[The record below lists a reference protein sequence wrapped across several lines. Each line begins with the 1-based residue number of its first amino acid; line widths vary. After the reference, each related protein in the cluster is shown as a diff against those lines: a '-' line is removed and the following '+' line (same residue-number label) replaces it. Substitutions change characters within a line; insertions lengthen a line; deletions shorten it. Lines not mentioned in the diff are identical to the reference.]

1 MIRFSVVLATAA
13 MLLMAPHAHAASEA
27 GDAGS
32 LPAGAQDL
40 TAQSVVEIE
49 GTFAAADDVDMYK
62 LCLPG
67 GGGFS
72 ASTVGGTAV
81 DTQLF
86 LFDSAGLGVYGNDD
100 DGSSRQST
108 LPAGHPLTP
117 HAGGDYYLAVG
128 PFNLDPSSAGGLI
141 FPALAPVLAPTGP
154 GASQPVSEWSG
165 RLSGAGP
172 YRITVTGAG
181 CTPPDTTPPSVDLR
195 SPLDGA
201 EVAVGAPVEVD
212 FSCADED
219 GGSGLASCE
228 GSIADGT
235 LLDTSAPGPVAVT
248 VTARDVAGNETV
260 VTHTLT
266 VVAGDQAAPA
276 IDLRSPLDGA
286 VYLLG
291 DAVQADYSCADEPGG
306 SGLASCAG
314 TVADGAAVDTGSVGE
329 RTFRVD
335 AADAAGNSAVA
346 RSVYRVVYDFE
357 GFLPPVRNR
366 PGTNRRLAGLPVP
379 IRFELDGD
387 HGLDVVEEGWPRVAQ
402 IECGSGEEPADGE
415 PARHPRW
422 FKELAFRTRKER
434 YLFMWRTQRDWAG
447 TCRQFMLKLDD
458 GTVRRA
464 DFEFVGRWRELFD

>member
-72 ASTVGGTAV
+72 ASTVGATAV

-117 HAGGDYYLAVG
+117 QAGGDYYLAVG

-201 EVAVGAPVEVD
+201 
-212 FSCADED
+212 
-219 GGSGLASCE
+219 
-228 GSIADGT
+228 
-235 LLDTSAPGPVAVT
+235 
-248 VTARDVAGNETV
+248 
-260 VTHTLT
+260 
-266 VVAGDQAAPA
+266 
-276 IDLRSPLDGA
+276 

-291 DAVQADYSCADEPGG
+291 DAAQADYSCADEPGG

-314 TVADGAAVDTGSVGE
+314 TVADGAAVNTGSVGE

-366 PGTNRRLAGLPVP
+366 PSTNRRLAGLPVP

-422 FKELAFRTRKER
+422 SKELAFRRRKER

-458 GTVRRA
+458 GTVKRA

>member
-1 MIRFSVVLATAA
+1 MIRFPVVLATAA
-13 MLLMAPHAHAASEA
+13 VLLMAPHAHAASEA
-27 GDAGS
+27 GDAGN

-40 TAQSVVEIE
+40 TAQSVVEID
-49 GTFAAADDVDMYK
+49 GTFAAPDDIDIYK

-117 HAGGDYYLAVG
+117 QGGGDHYLAVG
-128 PFNLDPSSAGGLI
+128 PFNLDPSSGGGVI
-141 FPALAPVLAPTGP
+141 FPALASVFAPTGP
-154 GASQPVSEWSG
+154 GASQPVTEWSG
-165 RLSGAGP
+165 RLSGAGA
-172 YRITVTGAG
+172 YRITLTGAG
-181 CTPPDTTPPSVDLR
+181 CAPPDTTPPS
-195 SPLDGA
+195 
-201 EVAVGAPVEVD
+201 
-212 FSCADED
+212 
-219 GGSGLASCE
+219 
-228 GSIADGT
+228 
-235 LLDTSAPGPVAVT
+235 
-248 VTARDVAGNETV
+248 
-260 VTHTLT
+260 
-266 VVAGDQAAPA
+266 
-276 IDLRSPLDGA
+276 IDLRSPLEGA

-291 DAVQADYSCADEPGG
+291 DPVEADYSCADEPGG
-306 SGLASCAG
+306 SGLASCTG
-314 TVADGAAVDTGSVGE
+314 TAAHGAAVDTGSVGE
-329 RTFRVD
+329 STFRVD

-346 RSVYRVVYDFE
+346 RSLYRVVYPFE
-357 GFLPPVRNR
+357 GFLSPVRNR

-387 HGLDVVEEGWPRVAQ
+387 RGPDVVEEGWPRVAR

-422 FKELAFRTRKER
+422 FKELAFRRRKER
-434 YLFMWRTQRDWAG
+434 YVFMWRTERDWAG

-458 GTVRRA
+458 GTVKRA
-464 DFEFVGRWRELFD
+464 DFQFVGRWRDLFD